1 MDVNTFVVFWS
12 ILAITLTRLTLS
24 HLWLPDAASGWLL
37 CPFPPVLVRYNWRT
51 TLCKFNVYSRL
62 IAHVLLISSPHS
74 QRLNGLLFFLDDK
87 IFQAFAGHM
96 VFASCYF
103 VPSLVKGKFSFL
115 LNLMSF
121 QQFLLTLNLW
131 ELFELL

>member
-1 MDVNTFVVFWS
+1 MDMNTFVVFWS
-12 ILAITLTRLTLS
+12 ILVVTLTGFTLS
-24 HLWLPDAASGWLL
+24 HLWLPDAFSGWLL
-37 CPFPPVLVRYNWRT
+37 CPFPPALVRYDWRT
-51 TLCKFNVYSRL
+51 TLCKFKVYSRV
-62 IAHVLLISSPHS
+62 IPHVLLIPSPHT
-74 QRLNGLLFFLDDK
+74 QRLNGLFFLDEK
-87 IFQAFAGHM
+87 LFQAFVGHM

-121 QQFLLTLNLW
+121 RQFLLTLKLW